1 MKNNLIFFVLLTA
14 ILVIASCSTTSPKR
28 ATNPFGAK
36 PSCSTTDFRDKSS
49 CGATTGKGA
58 KRIADPAGDEPAWE
72 GPSNVGK
79 Q

>member
-1 MKNNLIFFVLLTA
+1 MKNNLIFFVLLAA
-14 ILVIASCSTTSPKR
+14 ILVIASCSTTGSRR

-58 KRIADPAGDEPAWE
+58 KRIADPAGDK
-72 GPSNVGK
+72 PSWDDSSKVGK